1 MKPTDDKT
9 NLLFRFFSS
18 LLDSVQ
24 WRMLTLIDFTNR
36 LLRSSLRDSTDH
48 QLISIPT
55 DPSQTG
61 EKNRSD
67 EKSTHW
73 AGPAEPKDPPQLA
86 PQSPAPMPPLP
97 ESNPNSDSSCSI
109 ILLPSGRSD
118 HPQLAEANISFKE
131 PWKFSPA
138 VENWGTAKLPEW
150 SGTSP
155 GGSELSTPGQLS
167 RAGNS
172 RRRRFKLC
180 KEHTFK
186 LAKDWS
192 QFHSDCPFNSSPKM
206 KLFSFGLLIH
216 TNYSS
221 HF

>member
-1 MKPTDDKT
+1 
-9 NLLFRFFSS
+9 
-18 LLDSVQ
+18 
-24 WRMLTLIDFTNR
+24 MLTLIVFTNR
-36 LLRSSLRDSTDH
+36 LLRSSP
-48 QLISIPT
+48 LITNLVSIPT
-55 DPSQTG
+55 DPSQTILH
-61 EKNRSD
+61 KRAKRIVPTRNRLTGQVRPSPRTPRNWRL
-67 EKSTHW
+67 SLRLRCHHSRSQILTLTP
-73 AGPAEPKDPPQLA
+73 PAR
-86 PQSPAPMPPLP
+86 
-97 ESNPNSDSSCSI
+97 SSSF
-109 ILLPSGRSD
+109 LLPSVRHTGSSD

-131 PWKFSPA
+131 PWKFSPV

-172 RRRRFKLC
+172 RRRRLKLC

-206 KLFSFGLLIH
+206 KHFSFGLLIH
-216 TNYSS
+216 TNYGS